1 MEEGKFLGPERRKYD
16 RFKDKVFI
24 FGNFRLNLTEEFKA
38 FTGDISAGGVMFETE
53 KDIPQD
59 MRLGLEIYQ
68 PKDRQKNMVF
78 AIPVLTKIVWKRKI
92 EKENFE
98 PGENRYRIGIEF
110 LEIKEEY
117 RERIAKYVEEGI
129 YEK

>member
-24 FGNFRLNLTEEFKA
+24 FGNFRLNPTEEFKA
-38 FTGDISAGGVMFETE
+38 FTEDISAGGVMFETE

-92 EKENFE
+92 EKEIFE

-110 LEIKEEY
+110 LEIKEED
-117 RERIAKYVEEGI
+117 RERIAKYVEESI
-129 YEK
+129 